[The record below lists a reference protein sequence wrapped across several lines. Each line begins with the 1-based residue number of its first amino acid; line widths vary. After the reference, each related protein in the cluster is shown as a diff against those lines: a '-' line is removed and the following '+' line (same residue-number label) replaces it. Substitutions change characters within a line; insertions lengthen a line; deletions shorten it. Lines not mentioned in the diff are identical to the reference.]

1 MAVAGRTCSA
11 SDLVQKREYHGK
23 RSMLFQL
30 RVAPLPLAVVGAHGV
45 TDFDV
50 PGFWVEYAAC
60 LLTPLP
66 DPMVTLL
73 FVLGSLL
80 HFCDDLGP
88 RGSGALHSAL
98 IVVGVC
104 FGLQAAFDAMVG
116 YLTLVHVPSHYARCA
131 ARGRFKALWFAG
143 ACTVAG
149 YVAAAA
155 HDARS
160 LPLGTTLQRIV
171 LAHILCEHRANRG

>member
-1 MAVAGRTCSA
+1 M
-11 SDLVQKREYHGK
+11 H
-23 RSMLFQL
+23 FQL

-50 PGFWVEYAAC
+50 PGFWVEYMAC
-60 LLTPLP
+60 LLAPLP

-73 FVLGSLL
+73 FVLGSVL
-80 HFCDDLGP
+80 HFADDLGP
-88 RGSGALHSAL
+88 HGSGALHAAL
-98 IVVGVC
+98 VVLGAG

-116 YLTLVHVPSHYARCA
+116 YLSLVHVPAHYARCA
-131 ARGRFKALWFAG
+131 VRGRFKALWFAG

-155 HDARS
+155 HNARS
-160 LPLGTTLQRIV
+160 LPLGGALQRIV
-171 LAHILCEHRANRG
+171 LAHILCERRAE